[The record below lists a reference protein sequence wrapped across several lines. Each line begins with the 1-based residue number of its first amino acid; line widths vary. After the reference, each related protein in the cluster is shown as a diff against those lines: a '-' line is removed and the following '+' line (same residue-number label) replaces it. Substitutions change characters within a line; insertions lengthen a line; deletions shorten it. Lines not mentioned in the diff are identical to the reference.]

1 MSGVAAAAAVA
12 ALVALALAGVLAGF
26 RRRDP
31 IPVTPLGDPL
41 LDRRLALERSL
52 EDLEDAREGGALD
65 DAGFTLLREETRER
79 LDRIDRAIST
89 RIERETVLAQPAR
102 GEPSRIPSWAVG
114 VLVAAVVGGV
124 VLSSLSRDG
133 EPVSTPGLTDAGG
146 DPFAFFEERV
156 RAQPD
161 DVAARLDLGR
171 RYLDAGRYDEALEQY
186 RAVLELDPD
195 DAEAH
200 AQIGLLLLFADRP
213 ADALAAV
220 DRALA
225 TAPDYPEGLFY
236 RGVVLL
242 EGLDRPDDAI
252 VAFERYLEVAPF
264 GAQRDCAATLIEQA
278 RGADTS
284 GC

>member
-1 MSGVAAAAAVA
+1 VSGVAAAAAVA
-12 ALVALALAGVLAGF
+12 ALVGLALAGVLAGF

-65 DAGFTLLREETRER
+65 DAGFALLREETRER

-89 RIERETVLAQPAR
+89 RIERETVPQPAR
-102 GEPSRIPSWAVG
+102 HEPSRIPSWAVG

-124 VLSSLSRDG
+124 VLSSLARDG
-133 EPVSTPGLTDAGG
+133 EPVTTPRVADAE

-186 RAVLELDPD
+186 RAVLELDSD

-213 ADALAAV
+213 EDALETV
-220 DRALA
+220 DRALV

-236 RGVVLL
+236 RGVILL

>member
-65 DAGFTLLREETRER
+65 DAGFALLREDTRER

-89 RIERETVLAQPAR
+89 RFERESVPQPAR
-102 GEPSRIPSWAVG
+102 REPSRIPSWAVG
-114 VLVAAVVGGV
+114 VLVVAVVGGV
-124 VLSSLSRDG
+124 VLSSLARDG
-133 EPVSTPGLTDAGG
+133 EPVTTPRVADAE

-213 ADALAAV
+213 EDALAAV

-236 RGVVLL
+236 RGVILL

-264 GAQRDCAATLIEQA
+264 GAQRECAATLIEQA

>member
-12 ALVALALAGVLAGF
+12 ALVGLALAGVLAGF
-26 RRRDP
+26 RRREL

-41 LDRRLALERSL
+41 LDRRLALERAL
-52 EDLEDAREGGALD
+52 EDLEDAREGGVLD
-65 DAGFTLLREETRER
+65 DAGFALLREETRQR

-89 RIERETVLAQPAR
+89 RIGRETVPAQPAR
-102 GEPSRIPSWAVG
+102 REPSRIPSWAVG

-124 VLSSLSRDG
+124 VLSSLARDG
-133 EPVSTPGLTDAGG
+133 EPVTTPRVADAE

-156 RAQPD
+156 RSQPD

-171 RYLDAGRYDEALEQY
+171 RYLDAGRYGEALEQY
-186 RAVLELDPD
+186 HAVLELDPD

-236 RGVVLL
+236 RGVILL

-264 GAQRDCAATLIEQA
+264 GAQR
-278 RGADTS
+278 
-284 GC
+284 